1 LPIRSQAALG
11 LGRIGDRS
19 SCTTLWVFTDSD
31 ERELATSAI
40 TGLQL
45 AGDSA
50 LDAMVGRPA
59 ALPRVAAGI
68 STPRASE
75 LLRELLVKEPNRA
88 ELFLAAKGKPD
99 LVPDI
104 VRAIRNRAANGEV
117 LNAAIIALT
126 STDAGR
132 KAAEQV
138 ASSQADFAAMLERRT
153 G

>member
-1 LPIRSQAALG
+1 
-11 LGRIGDRS
+11 
-19 SCTTLWVFTDSD
+19 
-31 ERELATSAI
+31 
-40 TGLQL
+40 
-45 AGDSA
+45 
-50 LDAMVGRPA
+50 MVGRPA